1 MLGSVGSIVPKRWI
15 LGIFALG
22 LIAVMVATSASPWA
36 GAATLPTSVTATA
49 VTSTSIQ
56 VDWTAAE
63 AGSTVP
69 GSTAATLSGL
79 VDAYTVDCVGTPG
92 TVSVTVAGISTATAT
107 VTGLTANTAY
117 VCSVF
122 TSSTGTIPAS
132 GVAASS
138 VTTPASAAA
147 TLGSAFV
154 NLPTANVQVGG
165 TLNLG
170 VVAKGADSGSTVIT
184 TGVTVVWSS
193 TANGSVSP
201 TTGTSTTYTASSA
214 GSATVTATLTQTA
227 TGIVKTDTVAV
238 TNFAVP
244 ADPAP
249 EPSVDP
255 PASEI
260 PDLPDI
266 SDAEAGTAAAT
277 VLKPSSGAISLA
289 VTGAAATSETAS
301 VGFPAGSIS
310 NSIAAAVRVDITP
323 VTSAVTALPADTVS
337 ISDSVLTVELTDK
350 SGAPLTIDRLV
361 SAATVTM
368 TVPLAKVQSSGADIQ
383 GVSLYK
389 AASITAPEWVK
400 VNTRFSIVG
409 GDVVFAGDVMNFS
422 VFRLGFEV
430 RDGGTAPP
438 PAAAVLPSAGDVAP
452 TTTQALLITGF
463 GLLLIVGAGVYVR
476 RQRRATEVD

>member
-1 MLGSVGSIVPKRWI
+1 MLGSVGSVVPKRWI

-63 AGSTVP
+63 SGSTVP
-69 GSTAATLSGL
+69 ESYGGSLTGL

-92 TVSVTVAGISTATAT
+92 TVSVTVAGISTTTAT
-107 VTGLTANTAY
+107 VVGLTANTAY

-122 TSSTGTIPAS
+122 TSSTGTVPAS

-147 TLGSAFV
+147 TLDEAFI
-154 NLPTANVQVGG
+154 NLATANVQVGG

-170 VVAKGADSGSTVIT
+170 VLAIGADSGLTVIT

-227 TGIVKTDTVAV
+227 TGIVKTDTLAV

-422 VFRLGFEV
+422 VFRLGFEI
-430 RDGGTAPP
+430 RDGGTA

>member
-170 VVAKGADSGSTVIT
+170 VVAEGADSGSTVIT

-201 TTGTSTTYTASSA
+201 TTGT
-214 GSATVTATLTQTA
+214 
-227 TGIVKTDTVAV
+227 
-238 TNFAVP
+238 
-244 ADPAP
+244 
-249 EPSVDP
+249 
-255 PASEI
+255 
-260 PDLPDI
+260 
-266 SDAEAGTAAAT
+266 
-277 VLKPSSGAISLA
+277 
-289 VTGAAATSETAS
+289 
-301 VGFPAGSIS
+301 
-310 NSIAAAVRVDITP
+310 
-323 VTSAVTALPADTVS
+323 
-337 ISDSVLTVELTDK
+337 
-350 SGAPLTIDRLV
+350 
-361 SAATVTM
+361 
-368 TVPLAKVQSSGADIQ
+368 
-383 GVSLYK
+383 
-389 AASITAPEWVK
+389 
-400 VNTRFSIVG
+400 
-409 GDVVFAGDVMNFS
+409 
-422 VFRLGFEV
+422 
-430 RDGGTAPP
+430 
-438 PAAAVLPSAGDVAP
+438 
-452 TTTQALLITGF
+452 
-463 GLLLIVGAGVYVR
+463 
-476 RQRRATEVD
+476 